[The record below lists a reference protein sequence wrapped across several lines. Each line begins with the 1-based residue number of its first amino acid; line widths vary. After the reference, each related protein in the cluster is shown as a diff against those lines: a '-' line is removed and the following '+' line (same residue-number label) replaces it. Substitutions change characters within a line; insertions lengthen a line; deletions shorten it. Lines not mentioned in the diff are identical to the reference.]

1 MEGKKQGRSVLGRG
15 LSALISSPVPVAPK
29 PAASASGGNAVLKPA
44 LAFNEEMQPSNKQVV
59 ASLVEGVRYVPIRD
73 VVANPTQPRQEF
85 REEDLVELTNS
96 ITALGVLQP
105 ILVRIGV
112 GANQGKYEIVAGE
125 RRWRAATRANLE
137 QVPVIIRSLS
147 DRETLEIAL
156 VENIQRANLNP
167 VEEAQAYHRLMEE
180 FGLSQLEVADR
191 VGKDRATVAN
201 FVRVLKLTPQALE
214 LLKEDRIS
222 LGHAKALL
230 TIKEPAAQVG
240 LARKVVDESLSVRE
254 LEAIVSRAVVLDP
267 ARTAKMK
274 GKTATPQVEALNPF
288 PDIVDRMRIALGTK
302 VSIKHHESGRGRI
315 EIDYF
320 SEQELDRLVENICRS

>member
-1 MEGKKQGRSVLGRG
+1 
-15 LSALISSPVPVAPK
+15 
-29 PAASASGGNAVLKPA
+29 
-44 LAFNEEMQPSNKQVV
+44 
-59 ASLVEGVRYVPIRD
+59 
-73 VVANPTQPRQEF
+73 
-85 REEDLVELTNS
+85 
-96 ITALGVLQP
+96 
-105 ILVRIGV
+105 
-112 GANQGKYEIVAGE
+112 
-125 RRWRAATRANLE
+125 
-137 QVPVIIRSLS
+137 
-147 DRETLEIAL
+147 
-156 VENIQRANLNP
+156 
-167 VEEAQAYHRLMEE
+167 
-180 FGLSQLEVADR
+180 LEVADR